1 MSSEDIRCFFY
12 LFQIPVAWR
21 RFMGFNQRVPDEQV
35 PLGFKGKPCV
45 LVSRVLP
52 MGFLNSVSIAQHIH
66 RKVARAALHNPVAK
80 LGAHNEI
87 RRDRPL
93 PSSSVLYRVYLDN
106 FDVLE
111 RVDAELAG
119 AIKGENSVFT
129 MSLRQQY
136 EQLGLPRHPK
146 KAVQRQDEAEIQGA
160 WFNGVT
166 GRVSPKP
173 SKVLK
178 YVGLGLQLLQD
189 NKATQKQMQIV
200 CGGFVYCCMF
210 RRALLGLLNAVWG
223 FIVSF
228 EGEPPFIRKTLP
240 AVVRLELVRFICST
254 PMAQMN
260 LSTPF
265 REDLTASDA
274 SEEGGGFCISNGVT
288 ALGAHAASCSIRG
301 DIPEPEDCVMVLT
314 VGLFDGIAALRVAA
328 DSLLLPMS
336 GHVSCEV
343 CKEGNRVVE
352 AHFPDSIMVGNVESI
367 DENMVKSWACQHANV
382 GVVVVGGGPPCQ
394 GVSGLNVDRKG
405 ALKDARSSLF
415 PHVRRVFEHCKVCFP
430 WAQVHYLMESVWSM
444 DEWDRAVMS
453 ESIGSCPYVIDSF
466 GVSLCHRPRVYWL
479 SWELVASEGV
489 TIGECQGQ
497 GWKAFTPVSLSCDLD
512 PTDYLTTGCSLAGT
526 DGLPTFTTSRPR
538 DSPGP
543 RPAGLWQCNKE
554 EVLRWKSDSHRYPPY
569 QYRNKHLIQQACGAL
584 RLPNISEKECIMGFP
599 LHFTAA
605 CMPKSQQ
612 VGSRYWDC

>member
-1 MSSEDIRCFFY
+1 M
-12 LFQIPVAWR
+12 P
-21 RFMGFNQRVPDEQV
+21 P
-35 PLGFKGKPCV
+35 
-45 LVSRVLP
+45 
-52 MGFLNSVSIAQHIH
+52 
-66 RKVARAALHNPVAK
+66 RK
-80 LGAHNEI
+80 E
-87 RRDRPL
+87 
-93 PSSSVLYRVYLDN
+93 
-106 FDVLE
+106 
-111 RVDAELAG
+111 
-119 AIKGENSVFT
+119 
-129 MSLRQQY
+129 
-136 EQLGLPRHPK
+136 
-146 KAVQRQDEAEIQGA
+146 
-160 WFNGVT
+160 GV
-166 GRVSPKP
+166 
-173 SKVLK
+173 
-178 YVGLGLQLLQD
+178 
-189 NKATQKQMQIV
+189 
-200 CGGFVYCCMF
+200 
-210 RRALLGLLNAVWG
+210 
-223 FIVSF
+223 
-228 EGEPPFIRKTLP
+228 
-240 AVVRLELVRFICST
+240 
-254 PMAQMN
+254 
-260 LSTPF
+260 
-265 REDLTASDA
+265 
-274 SEEGGGFCISNGVT
+274 FCISNGVT
-288 ALGAHAASCSIRG
+288 ALGAHAASCSIHG

-367 DENMVKSWACQHANV
+367 DENMVRSWACQHANV

-394 GVSGLNVDRKG
+394 GVSGLNVARKG

-497 GWKAFTPVSLSCDLD
+497 GWKAFTPVSLTCDLD
-512 PTDYLTTGCSLAGT
+512 PTDYLTTGCSLVGT

-543 RPAGLWQCNKE
+543 RPAGLWQCNEE
-554 EVLRWKSDSHRYPPY
+554 EVLRWKSDLHRYPPY

-612 VGSRYWDC
+612 VGSRYWDCRHTLIGNSWNVTVVSWLLSQLFSPLGLTPVTGLAQVVAQTSPGRSSSLRGFLQRLPLKRLQSSPHSIDNEASLQLARKLASFVSIKGEDILLQAPSEGNIRFHRLRASVPAALWRWKVVTGWAWRHGNAHINELELRAVLTTLSWRLQRKKHLQCRFVHLVDSLVVLHCLSRGRSSSRKLRRVLSQINALLLCGDVHPVWAYVSTKQNPADRPSRKVKKHATKKC